1 MNKILIIILINVLFG
16 CMKGKQVDQIFY
28 NGKLY
33 ETGKT
38 IGSNQAIAVKN
49 GIIKEIGPDRQIMN
63 KYRANAYIDLN
74 SSYVYPTF
82 TITMNS
88 LFTSEELNQ
97 CDLKFTSKPT
107 IGSLKTQ
114 IEKEIQLNKKKH
126 IRIKQVYGKE
136 FDQELISSVKKGF
149 PKHKITLLNH
159 NGTNSICIFENQ
171 SQNTEQ
177 NQVSKPSDEQM
188 TQILIKKQ
196 QILLEQGV
204 LTLRVLNV
212 NEHEIELLKKL
223 DRKNQLKIDIY
234 CYLVPSIQLLN
245 KISKLTSKNLKIDG
259 ITLTDTVYTTM
270 NELLKK
276 IKIKHFNVS
285 ASAKNSK
292 IIDIIKATKGYDND
306 HRWSIYN
313 TEEADKNTLRY
324 AIENN
329 FYFNYSEKNKL
340 KPEPYSS
347 IVFEKIPFKNT
358 NLNHNM
364 FIEQLSN
371 YPVYQL
377 FKDREQGKI
386 AKGYQANFNLF
397 QLCIKKNQT
406 FFTNQTYSKGV
417 KKYSV
422 I

>member
-1 MNKILIIILINVLFG
+1 
-16 CMKGKQVDQIFY
+16 
-28 NGKLY
+28 
-33 ETGKT
+33 
-38 IGSNQAIAVKN
+38 
-49 GIIKEIGPDRQIMN
+49 
-63 KYRANAYIDLN
+63 
-74 SSYVYPTF
+74 
-82 TITMNS
+82 
-88 LFTSEELNQ
+88 
-97 CDLKFTSKPT
+97 
-107 IGSLKTQ
+107 
-114 IEKEIQLNKKKH
+114 
-126 IRIKQVYGKE
+126 
-136 FDQELISSVKKGF
+136 
-149 PKHKITLLNH
+149 
-159 NGTNSICIFENQ
+159 
-171 SQNTEQ
+171 
-177 NQVSKPSDEQM
+177 
-188 TQILIKKQ
+188 
-196 QILLEQGV
+196 
-204 LTLRVLNV
+204 
-212 NEHEIELLKKL
+212 
-223 DRKNQLKIDIY
+223 
-234 CYLVPSIQLLN
+234 
-245 KISKLTSKNLKIDG
+245 
-259 ITLTDTVYTTM
+259 M

-386 AKGYQANFNLF
+386 AKGYQDNFNLF